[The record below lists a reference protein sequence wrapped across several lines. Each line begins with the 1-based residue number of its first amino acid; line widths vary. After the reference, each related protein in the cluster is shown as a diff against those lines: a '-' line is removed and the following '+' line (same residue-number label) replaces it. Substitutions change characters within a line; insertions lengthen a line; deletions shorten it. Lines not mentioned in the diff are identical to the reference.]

1 MNENNVEFRPN
12 YQGFMTYPQ
21 SGLHKALFKWPV
33 HLWRLGLAPL
43 IGHHMMLITHTGRKT
58 GLPRRTMTESY
69 TLGDKK
75 YSPCAF
81 GPRAQWYQN
90 IAVDPRVTIQT
101 ADGAESATAVRV
113 TDGDEILSLF
123 DAIGNRA
130 QPMLDLY
137 LEFLDMEPEP
147 ADIVAKKDRAYW
159 LRFDP
164 TDEPTPP
171 PLDADLV
178 WIWPVVLFAAVG
190 ILLAGRKK
198 QRS

>member
-1 MNENNVEFRPN
+1 
-12 YQGFMTYPQ
+12 
-21 SGLHKALFKWPV
+21 
-33 HLWRLGLAPL
+33 
-43 IGHHMMLITHTGRKT
+43 MMLITHTGRKT

-69 TLGDKK
+69 TLGDRK

-113 TDGDEILSLF
+113 TDDDEILALF

-137 LEFLDMEPEP
+137 LEFLDIEPDP
-147 ADIVAKKDRAYW
+147 ADIVAKKDRVYW

-164 TDEPTPP
+164 TEESTPP

-178 WIWPVVLFAAVG
+178 WIWPVALFAAVG
-190 ILLAGRKK
+190 ILIAGRKK
-198 QRS
+198 GRS